1 MVRLA
6 SEPAIIA
13 TAGASGDIG
22 ALGSP
27 VVPCRGRL
35 RRYFLG
41 AKTRSTEGEVPM
53 QSGGSRFAGLVLALG
68 AAIALAAGS
77 AQAQDQ
83 EAKRS
88 IEPVTGDV
96 YRFQNNFHNAMFVVT
111 EDGIVVTDP
120 INAEA
125 VAWLKDELA
134 ARFDKPVTHMILS
147 HSHGDHASGG
157 QGWGDIEV
165 IAHENAKKHVEAGDV
180 DTAMPTETFADSHAL
195 STGGKDFELTYL
207 GEGHGDDLIAVVVRP
222 ENVAFVVDAVSPGRL
237 PYRDFP
243 GADIDGY
250 IDQIK
255 AVEALDFEV
264 MLPGHSRNG
273 TKQDATDTRIYV
285 EKLRDGVTAA
295 LAQGKTEEEII
306 ASELMSEYA
315 DWLAYDQFRDLNIQG
330 MVRWLKETG
339 RAG

>member
-1 MVRLA
+1 M
-6 SEPAIIA
+6 
-13 TAGASGDIG
+13 
-22 ALGSP
+22 P
-27 VVPCRGRL
+27 V
-35 RRYFLG
+35 LG
-41 AKTRSTEGEVPM
+41 AVI
-53 QSGGSRFAGLVLALG
+53 V
-68 AAIALAAGS
+68 LAAGPAE
-77 AQAQDQ
+77 AQNQVQ
-83 EAKRS
+83 RS

-111 EDGIVVTDP
+111 DDGIVVTDP

-134 ARFDKPVTHMILS
+134 SRFDMPVTHMILS

-157 QGWGDIEV
+157 QGWGDIAV
-165 IAHENAKKHVEAGDV
+165 IAHENTKKHVEAGGV
-180 DTAMPTETFADSHAL
+180 DTAMPTETFADTNTF

-243 GADIDGY
+243 GADIAGY

-255 AVEALDFEV
+255 AVEALDFEI

-273 TKQDATDTRIYV
+273 TKQDAADARIYV
-285 EKLRDGVTAA
+285 EKLRDGVRAA
-295 LAQGKTEEEII
+295 LADGKTEEEIV
-306 ASELMSEYA
+306 ASDLMSDYS

-330 MVRWLKETG
+330 MVRWLKESG
-339 RAG
+339 QAQ

>member
-1 MVRLA
+1 MR
-6 SEPAIIA
+6 
-13 TAGASGDIG
+13 SGDSRIG
-22 ALGSP
+22 W
-27 VVPCRGRL
+27 
-35 RRYFLG
+35 
-41 AKTRSTEGEVPM
+41 
-53 QSGGSRFAGLVLALG
+53 LVAAVG
-68 AAIALAAGS
+68 AAIVLSAGA

-134 ARFDKPVTHMILS
+134 RRFDKSVTHMILS

-157 QGWGDIEV
+157 QGWGDIAV
-165 IAHENAKKHVEAGDV
+165 IAHENTKKHVEAGDV
-180 DTAMPTETFADSHAL
+180 DTAMPTETFADEYSF
-195 STGGKDFELTYL
+195 SSGGKDFELTYL
-207 GEGHGDDLIAVVVRP
+207 GQGHGDDLIAVVVRP

-250 IDQIK
+250 IDQIA
-255 AVEALDFEV
+255 AVEGLDFEI

-273 TKQDATDTRIYV
+273 TRQDATDARIYV
-285 EKLRDGVTAA
+285 EKLRDGVKAA
-295 LAQGKTEEEII
+295 LAEGKTEEEIV
-306 ASELMSEYA
+306 ASDLMSDYS

-330 MVRWLKETG
+330 VVRWLKETG
-339 RAG
+339 QAQ